1 MSGIENTVLLDQ
13 YYESK
18 VNLQNNSYVPNVGEY
33 WYKYKRNS
41 TSVITILSSAT
52 DIVLRY

>member
-1 MSGIENTVLLDQ
+1 MSIENTVLLDQ

-33 WYKYKRNS
+33 WYKYKKKF
-41 TSVITILSSAT
+41 
-52 DIVLRY
+52 DKCYYDFK